1 MNKALFV
8 YSERHISKKPF
19 REVRSYYLPHRMIEP
34 FYRYKTTN
42 NSWQDLR
49 YANGTLEEWV
59 KKSNAEIDEGIRE
72 IRELLD
78 ED

>member
-1 MNKALFV
+1 MLEASFCA
-8 YSERHISKKPF
+8 
-19 REVRSYYLPHRMIEP
+19 
-34 FYRYKTTN
+34 
-42 NSWQDLR
+42 QDLR

-59 KKSNAEIDEGIRE
+59 KKSDEEFAAIDKEIRE